1 MMEKPCAG
9 SGGSGALSPAD
20 GSIPE
25 KNSGGRGCMRKHWP
39 DWAICARSKQGI
51 VWVKRIG
58 KFLSFNLSKKIAWDG
73 GNVNCVVHLPQAL
86 WYNEITVQ
94 LAYARKKGADEGWD
108 FT

>member
-1 MMEKPCAG
+1 MHAEALAG
-9 SGGSGALSPAD
+9 LGNLCQVKAGDSVGEAHRQVPFFRFIKGYARLS
-20 GSIPE
+20 S
-25 KNSGGRGCMRKHWP
+25 N
-39 DWAICARSKQGI
+39 
-51 VWVKRIG
+51 
-58 KFLSFNLSKKIAWDG
+58 KKIAWDG